1 MCVTQKYVRA
11 QILTSYDHS
20 TVFSFQST
28 VAVFFELFFFL
39 TEFIVAFS
47 FSIFTLYRICGVAQ
61 QQGNMLATSF
71 DMNGADG
78 SCPLFRRLKL
88 QVEEDGRVCTKE
100 RSREG
105 VYVGKYMVTVAIFR
119 IFNEHMFIAQYK
131 LARHHPSI
139 QDHPAPLH
147 TRLTLRIAFLS
158 RALFESMPIATERP
172 EGQGSVV
179 SPTCLMDRLALT

>member
-88 QVEEDGRVCTKE
+88 KVEEDEGAEQRRCVRVC
-100 RSREG
+100 
-105 VYVGKYMVTVAIFR
+105 KYMGTVAIFR

-147 TRLTLRIAFLS
+147 TRNS
-158 RALFESMPIATERP
+158 LFELLFFRVRFLNRCP
-172 EGQGSVV
+172 
-179 SPTCLMDRLALT
+179 SPLSDQRGRAVLFRRRV